1 MMGASGA
8 STQLIFFISALI
20 VATAVVSVA
29 ANGVYKITNGIDQ
42 KSENV
47 EKDLLTDISIINDPD
62 EIPNDPVRI
71 YVKNVGKT
79 VLSQNYI
86 TVILDGI
93 VVTDY
98 TLTLSGN
105 TSSYWDPASML
116 TISID
121 ENLTEGDHSVQVTTE
136 NGVSDK
142 LSFRI

>member
-20 VATAVVSVA
+20 VATAVVAVA
-29 ANGVYKITNGIDQ
+29 ANGVSKITNGIDQ
-42 KSENV
+42 KSDSV
-47 EKDLLTDISIINDPD
+47 EKDLLTDIAIINDPD
-62 EIPNDPVRI
+62 EVPNDPVRI

-79 VLSQNYI
+79 VLNQNYI
-86 TVILDGI
+86 TVMLDGI
-93 VVTDY
+93 AVTNY
-98 TLTLSGN
+98 TLTLSGS

-121 ENLTEGDHSVQVTTE
+121 QNLTEGDHSVQVTTE